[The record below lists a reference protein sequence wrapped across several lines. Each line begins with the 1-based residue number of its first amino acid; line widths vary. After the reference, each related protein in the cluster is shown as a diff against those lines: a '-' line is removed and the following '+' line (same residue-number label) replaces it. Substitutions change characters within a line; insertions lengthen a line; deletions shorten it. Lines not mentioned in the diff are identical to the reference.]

1 MAHMVSSAASANAQ
15 NVIPITTMTLQTI
28 TTYTPATS
36 ENFSSTRSNFFS
48 KLLFS
53 CSIITLSLI
62 FQYVYP
68 L

>member
-36 ENFSSTRSNFFS
+36 ENFSSTRSSFFS

>member
-1 MAHMVSSAASANAQ
+1 MATMVSRAASANAQ
-15 NVIPITTMTLQTI
+15 NVIPTTTMTLQTI

-36 ENFSSTRSNFFS
+36 ENFSSTRSNFLS
-48 KLLFS
+48 KLFFS
-53 CSIITLSLI
+53 CSIITLSFT